1 MPLSTRLSIA
11 DTLTLGNAICGFM
24 AVYFTT
30 TGVLIPQLTGMDD
43 GGMARHSA
51 ATAVILMLMAS
62 FFDLFDG
69 LVARKLR
76 CLGDGGRAGQPL
88 RPDQL
93 RPRPGVLRRD
103 LGHGRPGR
111 EPAGVRGRGVVVLL
125 AVVLRL
131 ARFSCVPMRDGIFQG
146 MPGPMGALT
155 VVAIV
160 LLELP
165 FLPTLLAII
174 GVAWL
179 MVSRVE
185 YPKPRGRLAVAT
197 LGWIV
202 VSIGML
208 TAWALDAPGGQLLLQ
223 TGCALQVVLGAM
235 IPLFA
240 TARRVN
246 TFRDNRREAR
256 AAQLPYATA
265 HHAESPERVIRPGL
279 SAFPAV
285 AAPPR
290 RRYGRALSDLRP
302 VRPGSRG
309 RGSPPCAPAAG
320 RPWPC
325 SAPGRSPGPS
335 ARTPAGYRPRRAPL
349 GPAASRP
356 QTATTSMPPPGRG
369 GRTGGALPCSVC

>member
-1 MPLSTRLSIA
+1 MTDPETQAAWAPENEEEGDVDIPLSTRLSIA

-30 TGVLIPQLTGMDD
+30 TGVLIPHLTGMDD

-51 ATAVILMLMAS
+51 AMAVILMLLAS
-62 FFDLFDG
+62 VFDLFDG

-76 CLGDGGRAGQPL
+76 ASAMGAELDNL
-88 RPDQL
+88 S
-93 RPRPGVLRRD
+93 D
-103 LGHGRPGR
+103 LISFGLA
-111 EPAGVRGRGVVVLL
+111 PAYFVVTWGMVAQDANQQVSVVAAVVVLL

-131 ARFSCVPMRDGIFQG
+131 ARFSCVPMRDGMFQG
-146 MPGPMGALT
+146 MPGPFGALT

-185 YPKPRGRLAVAT
+185 YPKPRGRLAVAM

-202 VSIGML
+202 LSMGML
-208 TAWALDAPGGQLLLQ
+208 TAWALDAPAGQRLLQ
-223 TGCALQVVLGAM
+223 TGCALQIVLGAM

-256 AAQLPYATA
+256 AAQLP
-265 HHAESPERVIRPGL
+265 
-279 SAFPAV
+279 
-285 AAPPR
+285 
-290 RRYGRALSDLRP
+290 
-302 VRPGSRG
+302 
-309 RGSPPCAPAAG
+309 
-320 RPWPC
+320 
-325 SAPGRSPGPS
+325 
-335 ARTPAGYRPRRAPL
+335 
-349 GPAASRP
+349 
-356 QTATTSMPPPGRG
+356 
-369 GRTGGALPCSVC
+369 